1 MRDKLRARALLSSSG
16 TQHTWF
22 IYFYIINSG
31 RYPTWS
37 YSLQRMADLP
47 DASSGCPGSERMS
60 RAPHSLTSPTDP
72 CMQHSQL

>member
-37 YSLQRMADLP
+37 YSLHQTYLIDEAKRCRRRIIDRFALIYVIMHYEVNLSTNP
-47 DASSGCPGSERMS
+47 E
-60 RAPHSLTSPTDP
+60 
-72 CMQHSQL
+72 